1 MPQQNRVQLF
11 DRWAET
17 YDASVQRSAGDF
29 PFDGYGQV
37 LDEIVRL
44 ADPHPRMAVL
54 DVGVGTGNLAARLAA
69 LDCQP
74 WGVDFSSQMLAKARA
89 NLPHATLIQADLL
102 ADWPAELRRKFDCI
116 VSAYVWH
123 EFDLD
128 TKVHLLQKL
137 AHHHLAEAGSMIIGD
152 IAFPTGQAREQ
163 AHRRWAE
170 RWDEDEYYWA
180 ADEAIAA
187 CQKAGLEAR
196 YTQISSCGG
205 VFLIVPG
212 GER

>member
-1 MPQQNRVQLF
+1 MPKQNRVQLF

-29 PFDGYGQV
+29 PFDGYEQV

-44 ADPHPRMAVL
+44 ADPHPSMAVL
-54 DVGVGTGNLAARLAA
+54 DVGVGTGNLAARLAV
-69 LDCQP
+69 LDCQL
-74 WGVDFSSQMLAKARA
+74 WGIDFSPQMLAKARA
-89 NLPHATLIQADLL
+89 NLPQATLIQADLL
-102 ADWPAELRRKFDCI
+102 AVWPAELRRKFDRI
-116 VSAYVWH
+116 VSAYVLH

-137 AHHHLAEAGSMIIGD
+137 AQHHLAEGGSMIIGD

-163 AHRRWAE
+163 AHQRWAE

-187 CQKAGLEAR
+187 CQRAGLEAR
-196 YTQISSCGG
+196 YAQISSCGG
-205 VFLIVPG
+205 VFLIIPG